1 MSTGS
6 LPRVVIDGR
15 MVGAVTG
22 GVARYVRMIAKGL
35 ADISKLRYEPIF
47 LCAPGMSSS
56 FSGFETVEQRT
67 AYLDPKEI
75 ATIPIQLWKSRAK
88 LYHSPSFSS
97 LVSAPCP
104 WIVTIHDLYHLAY
117 GSQLERVYY
126 EGLLKTF
133 ALRAKAVL
141 TVSDFSKKEIEAWMP
156 KVRAEVVYNAIDPQF
171 LKEGGDIATVLDRFG
186 VKKNRYFLCLSNAK
200 PHKNISTLVRA
211 FASFRASS
219 EAAKEF
225 RLVLS
230 LNRFAGEPGI
240 VSSQGIH
247 DSDAHALLR
256 GCRALVFPSVYEG
269 FGLPPVEGAVLGAP
283 LIVSDIP
290 AHREALRD
298 LGPNDLRWVPPL
310 DEAAWM
316 NAFRFAAE
324 GSSLRSIS
332 ESSRKKLIERYSV
345 KRLGEKMNEIYETA
359 LGLQR

>member
-1 MSTGS
+1 MNTSS

-15 MVGAVTG
+15 MAGAVSG

-35 ADISKLRYEPIF
+35 ADIPKLRYEPVF
-47 LCAPGMSSS
+47 LCAPGMSAS
-56 FSGFETVEQRT
+56 FAGFETVEQRT

-75 ATIPIQLWKSRAK
+75 VTIPIQLWKSRAK

-117 GSQLERVYY
+117 GTQLERVYY

-141 TVSDFSKKEIEAWMP
+141 TVSEFSKKEIEAWMP
-156 KVRAEVVYNAIDPQF
+156 KIRAKVVYNAIDPQF
-171 LKEGGDIATVLDRFG
+171 LKEGGEITPVLERFG
-186 VKKNRYFLCLSNAK
+186 VKKNRYFLCLSNEK
-200 PHKNISTLVRA
+200 PHKNIPTLVHA
-211 FASFRASS
+211 FQTFRASS
-219 EAAKEF
+219 EAAKEY

-230 LNRFAGEPGI
+230 LNRYASEPGI
-240 VSSQGIH
+240 VSLGGIH
-247 DSDAHALLR
+247 DADAHALLR

-269 FGLPPVEGAVLGAP
+269 FGLPPVEGGVLGSP

-298 LGPNDLRWVPPL
+298 LGPSDLKWVKPL
-310 DEAAWM
+310 DEAAWAS
-316 NAFRFAAE
+316 AFRFAAE
-324 GSSLRSIS
+324 GSGLRSIS
-332 ESSRKKLIERYSV
+332 ESSRVKLIERYSV
-345 KRLGEKMNEIYETA
+345 KTLGEKMNEIYETA
-359 LGLQR
+359 LGLPR